1 MDNAM
6 SYWKI
11 IGGAAAGVGAIAC
24 LPVFGAV
31 GAITAVGAAVGAAVG
46 GLGGAA
52 VASSDEEEKATAYE
66 KGEQTAT
73 AKYEREVTKLRDA
86 LRTAKNQLNGDKT
99 YFQLLLALFA
109 VGMATLKYTGNT
121 SAEKIHDLEEF
132 VGGIS
137 HAGLP
142 KHIKQELEK
151 LKINP
156 PSFNTAMEH
165 VKKLDNPDMSLFES
179 VISLMS
185 ESDGKAMNAR
195 WEFSAAVKKAA

>member
-1 MDNAM
+1 M

-11 IGGAAAGVGAIAC
+11 IGGAAAGVGAIVC

-66 KGEQTAT
+66 KGEQAAT
-73 AKYEREVTKLRDA
+73 AKHEREVTKLHDA
-86 LRTAKNQLNGDKT
+86 LRAAQNKLNGDKT

-109 VGMATLKYTGNT
+109 VGMATLEYTGNT

-142 KHIKQELEK
+142 KHIKQELEQ
-151 LKINP
+151 LKSTP
-156 PSFNTAMEH
+156 PNFNTAMGD

-179 VISLMS
+179 VIFLMS
-185 ESDGKAMNAR
+185 ESDGKSTNAG
-195 WEFSAAVKKAA
+195 WAFSEAVKRAA